1 MSGSAYGKGPY
12 GAGKYSRAASVNDAA
27 MALRQPTGIRFS
39 ADLLPIA
46 PSDLAPIVNYTQI
59 RVAGVILR
67 VGMHVIEQPATMQ
80 LSGQTLWEKTTVP
93 ACQPWFFVGLP
104 ASWRATPNT
113 AGAMFP

>member
-1 MSGSAYGKGPY
+1 MSGPSSYEPKTAIERWLDTRLPI
-12 GAGKYSRAASVNDAA
+12 
-27 MALRQPTGIRFS
+27 IRFS

-104 ASWRATPNT
+104 QSWTATPNT